1 MFRKKQDEW
10 WQRSNE
16 EQNADMAEAP
26 ADAATAHT
34 TPAADAAAESP
45 AEEAGKTGKK
55 KKKSRWDWWDAA
67 GDILEVVLDFV
78 TDLFD

>member
-1 MFRKKQDEW
+1 MFKKQQDEW

-16 EQNADMAEAP
+16 EQNAELTKADTAPADADPAAAAEAP
-26 ADAATAHT
+26 AEP
-34 TPAADAAAESP
+34 TPAKAEKP
-45 AEEAGKTGKK
+45 

>member
-16 EQNADMAEAP
+16 EQNTEMAKTDAAP
-26 ADAATAHT
+26 ADAV
-34 TPAADAAAESP
+34 PAADAPAAE
-45 AEEAGKTGKK
+45 AEQTDVKK

-67 GDILEVVLDFV
+67 GDILEIVLDFV

>member
-1 MFRKKQDEW
+1 MFKKKQDEW

-16 EQNADMAEAP
+16 EQNAEMAKTDAAP
-26 ADAATAHT
+26 ADAVPPADA
-34 TPAADAAAESP
+34 PAAEAEQ
-45 AEEAGKTGKK
+45 TGVKK

-67 GDILEVVLDFV
+67 GDILEIVLDFV